1 MNSQTNFH
9 VLSAQKVLV
18 IVDEM
23 QNGSPNPSVEFVN
36 LHQGYN
42 ALLFFFKYCS
52 EWAIER
58 NQGRYGFYLMDLD
71 NDSYTSISLEK
82 ALELV
87 CEDPFDI
94 GSVNDPM
101 MLEEMLYRS
110 AFMSPCAHKYGD
122 EMNQSD
128 SLEAW
133 EKFFSRCENLL
144 MAGFL
149 YKGIDRLNQL
159 RA

>member
-23 QNGSPNPSVEFVN
+23 LNDSPNPSVEYVN

-42 ALLFFFKYCS
+42 ALVFYFKYCS
-52 EWAIER
+52 EWALER
-58 NQGRYGFYLMDLD
+58 NQGRYGFCLIDLD
-71 NDSYTSISLEK
+71 NDSYTPISLEK

-87 CEDPFDI
+87 SEDPFDI
-94 GSVNDPM
+94 STVDDASV
-101 MLEEMLYRS
+101 LEEMLYRS

-122 EMNQSD
+122 EMNHSD

-133 EKFFSRCENLL
+133 EEFFSRCENLL